1 MMAFSISSIPKQIHK
16 TLGNLR
22 TGIVLLLM
30 VVLASALGTFIL
42 QRPATDPDK
51 LAQAYSPTTLRWLDR
66 LALTD
71 IFHASWFMVLMGL
84 VSLSIV
90 IISVDR
96 FPNAWRFYARPYR
109 KTDPHFRGSLPKK
122 IELPISNTEDGLNAA
137 ERALKKSG
145 WPVERIAD
153 RHEPSLYSERH
164 RFSVMAVYIVHASLL
179 LIFAGG
185 IIDGLFGYSGFMA
198 LQPGQTSNQIELRKG
213 GTRQIPFSVK
223 CNGAGQENYADG
235 SPKRWWSKLAVV
247 QNGQDVEAKEI
258 VVNDP
263 LVHQGVRFYQASF
276 GSTGKLNGLKVAAT
290 PDTTNTPATANVAS
304 PTAGSRELTLPFN
317 QPIQLDANTTVT
329 LAEYIPDFF
338 VRDNQIFKRSDDP
351 VNPAFRLQVKNA
363 TTGEDA
369 KLWMFPVYN
378 GASQGEKA
386 SYSFDYRDMDM
397 GYYTG
402 LEVSHEPGQWL
413 VWGGV
418 LLMGAGLFVAFY
430 LVHMRVWIAAV
441 TNQQGNLVL
450 WVGGQANKN
459 KDRFE
464 QKFGELVDNIRSELE
479 GANVVPRSAKKEKP
493 ELTLAGVK

>member
-1 MMAFSISSIPKQIHK
+1 MAFSVLSIPKRIHK
-16 TLGNLR
+16 TFSNLR
-22 TGIVLLLM
+22 TGVVLLIL
-30 VVLASALGTFIL
+30 VGAASALGTFIL

-51 LAQAYSPTTLRWLDR
+51 LARAYSPATLQWLDR
-66 LALTD
+66 LGLTD
-71 IFHASWFMVLMGL
+71 VFHTWWFLTLLGL
-84 VSLSIV
+84 VSLSIILV
-90 IISVDR
+90 SLDR

-109 KTDPHFRGSLPKK
+109 KTDSHFRSALPTKV
-122 IELPISNTEDGLNAA
+122 ELAISDSEGALNAA
-137 ERALKKSG
+137 ERGLRKSG
-145 WPVERIAD
+145 WPVERIED

-198 LQPGQTSNQIELRKG
+198 LQPGQTSNTIELRKG
-213 GTRQIPFSVK
+213 GTKQIPFAVK

-247 QNGQDVEAKEI
+247 QNGQEVEAKEI

-263 LVHQGVRFYQASF
+263 LVHSGLRFYQASF
-276 GSTGKLNGLKVAAT
+276 GSTGKLDGLKVAAT
-290 PDTTNTPATANVAS
+290 PQ
-304 PTAGSRELTLPFN
+304 AGSSREITLPMN
-317 QPIQLDANTTVT
+317 APVQLDPNTAVT

-338 VRDNQIFKRSDDP
+338 MRDNQIFKRSDDP

-363 TTGEDA
+363 ATGEDA
-369 KLWMFPVYN
+369 KLWIFPAYN
-378 GASQGEKA
+378 AAAQGEYTAYK
-386 SYSFDYRDMDM
+386 FDYRDMQM

-413 VWGGV
+413 VWAGC
-418 LLMGAGLFVAFY
+418 LLMGCGLFVAFY
-430 LVHMRVWIAAV
+430 LVHMRVWIAA
-441 TNQQGNLVL
+441 TPNARGSLVL

-459 KDRFE
+459 RDRFE
-464 QKFGELVDNIRSELE
+464 QKFNELVDTIRTELE
-479 GANVVPRSAKKEKP
+479 GAEAIPLSAKKEKP